1 MQFAS
6 QKITGLIVI
15 AWKITK
21 EIHIGI
27 VDHMSVWEIL
37 IALTILHAEMRS
49 VKIHVTVP
57 EMLIAV
63 PETTEATALAKLDL
77 LETHM

>member
-1 MQFAS
+1 MNVW
-6 QKITGLIVI
+6 VI
-15 AWKITK
+15 Q
-21 EIHIGI
+21 
-27 VDHMSVWEIL
+27 
-37 IALTILHAEMRS
+37 IALTILHAGMKNA
-49 VKIHVTVP
+49 KIHVTVP